1 MKLLIAAAEAELME
15 KLKETR
21 TIDEEKVEDESTT
34 RMEKSQGGKSSLGKD
49 DKIMSSRE
57 IITNT
62 STDWEDDPELEDPHS
77 PEEDPQESYSL
88 QVHL

>member
-15 KLKETR
+15 KFKETR
-21 TIDEEKVEDESTT
+21 TIAEEKVEDESTT

-62 STDWEDDPELEDPHS
+62 STD
-77 PEEDPQESYSL
+77 
-88 QVHL
+88 